1 MRDARTTADAIQAGR
16 EPRPLQPASTSGNHL
31 QHDDLASLL
40 LRPKCQHG
48 DLGLLLRRRAYLQ
61 SPVFGTSELHNLEG
75 RG

>member
-1 MRDARTTADAIQAGR
+1 MSDIRAIADAVEAER
-16 EPRPLQPASTSGNHL
+16 EQRPHRPFNAGNHL

>member
-1 MRDARTTADAIQAGR
+1 MSDIRAIADAVEAGR
-16 EPRPLQPASTSGNHL
+16 EQRPHRTFSAGNHL